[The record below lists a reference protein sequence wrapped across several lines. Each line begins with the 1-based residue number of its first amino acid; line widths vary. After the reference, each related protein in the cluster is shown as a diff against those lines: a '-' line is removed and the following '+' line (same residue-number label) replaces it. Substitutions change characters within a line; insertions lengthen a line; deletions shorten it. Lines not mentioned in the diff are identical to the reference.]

1 MDTKKTVS
9 TWGSSRYGGGQA
21 TLLTVSSVGGAVLS
35 LLVGWGIVSFRQADL
50 PGWALPLVSLPVWP
64 VASASLWALL
74 VDRSTIKD
82 AARNPE
88 ASIESHWYAKAA
100 ESTFYSMIAIM
111 GLGAAA
117 FSLLEWDVPASS
129 VLAATTVLA
138 MLIFCVSYQVHK
150 RRGV

>member
-1 MDTKKTVS
+1 METQKKVS

-21 TLLTVSSVGGAVLS
+21 TLLTVSIVGGAAPS
-35 LLVGWGIVSFRQADL
+35 MLVGWGIVSFQQADL
-50 PGWALPLVSLPVWP
+50 PGWALALVPLPFWP

-82 AARNPE
+82 AVHNPE
-88 ASIESHWYAKAA
+88 ASIESHWYTKAA
-100 ESTFYSMIAIM
+100 ESTFYVMIAIM

-117 FSLLEWDVPASS
+117 FSIFGWDLPASL
-129 VLAATTVLA
+129 VLTATTGLA
-138 MLIFCVSYQVHK
+138 MLIFLVSYQVYK

>member
-1 MDTKKTVS
+1 METKKTVS

-21 TLLTVSSVGGAVLS
+21 TLLTVSIVGGAALS
-35 LLVGWGIVSFRQADL
+35 LLVGWGIVSFRQTDL
-50 PGWALPLVSLPVWP
+50 PGWALPLVSLPLWP

-88 ASIESHWYAKAA
+88 ASIESHWYTKAA
-100 ESTFYSMIAIM
+100 ETTFYMMIAIM

-117 FSLLEWDVPASS
+117 FSIFGWDVPASL
-129 VLAATTVLA
+129 VLTAATGLA
-138 MLIFCVSYQVHK
+138 MLIFLASYQVYK